1 MEPAD
6 LWEPGESGWTRPL
19 NPGSEEPG
27 NQSLEP
33 KLPSPVEP
41 QLPENAGL
49 RVRWGHYHLGAQT
62 V

>member
-1 MEPAD
+1 MGPEN
-6 LWEPGESGWTRPL
+6 LREPGESGQTQLL

-27 NQSLEP
+27 GWSLEP
-33 KLPSPVEP
+33 KLLSPVGP

-49 RVRWGHYHLGAQT
+49 WSRWGHYHLGAQT